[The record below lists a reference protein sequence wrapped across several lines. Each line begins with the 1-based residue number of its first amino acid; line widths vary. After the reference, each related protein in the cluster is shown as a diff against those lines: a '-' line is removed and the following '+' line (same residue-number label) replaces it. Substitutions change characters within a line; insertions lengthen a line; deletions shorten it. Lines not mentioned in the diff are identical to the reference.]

1 MFYRR
6 NFILERSENRLE
18 NPVVLCVLALV
29 CCALWGSAFPMI
41 KLGYRFFDIPSD
53 SPASQ
58 IMFAGIRF
66 SIAGILAIM
75 IGSISAKKVLIPS
88 KKALPKVFILS
99 LLQTVIQ
106 YIFFYIGL
114 ANTTG
119 VKSSIINGSGVF
131 WTILA
136 AVAVF
141 RMEKFDF
148 QKVISCLLGF
158 AGVVLVN
165 LEKGGMDFSF
175 SLVGEGFIL
184 ISSIS
189 SALSTGAVKKFSAG
203 ENPVMLAGW
212 QFFVGGLVMALCG
225 FLLGGRLHTVTLSG
239 ILVLCWLA
247 FVSACAYSLWSLLLK
262 YHPVSKVA
270 IFGVTRPLFGVALS
284 ALLLDEAQQFT
295 WMTVTA
301 LILVTA
307 GIAALYYRRGKESK

>member
-1 MFYRR
+1 MENQK
-6 NFILERSENRLE
+6 NFIKH
-18 NPVVLCVLALV
+18 PAVLCTFALL

-41 KLGYRFFDIPSD
+41 KIGYAQFQIPAD

-58 IMFAGIRF
+58 ILFAGIRF
-66 SIAGILAIM
+66 TIAGILAIL
-75 IGSISAKKVLIPS
+75 IGSIAAKKPLIPG
-88 KKALPKVFILS
+88 KKALPKVFVLS

-136 AVAVF
+136 AVVVY
-141 RMEKFDF
+141 RMEKFNT
-148 QKVISCLLGF
+148 QKVLGCLMGF
-158 AGVVLVN
+158 AGVVLIN

-175 SLVGEGFIL
+175 TLIGEGFIL

-189 SALSTGAVKKFSAG
+189 SALSTGAVKRFSKG

-212 QFFVGGLVMALCG
+212 QFFLGGLVMTVCGLC
-225 FLLGGRLHTVTLSG
+225 LGGTLPQVTVGGIATLG
-239 ILVLCWLA
+239 WLS

-262 YHPVSKVA
+262 YHPVSNVA

-284 ALLLDEAQQFT
+284 AMLLNEVQNFS
-295 WMTVTA
+295 WMTVAA
-301 LILVTA
+301 LFLVTA
-307 GIAALYYRRGKESK
+307 GIAILYLKPRKQE